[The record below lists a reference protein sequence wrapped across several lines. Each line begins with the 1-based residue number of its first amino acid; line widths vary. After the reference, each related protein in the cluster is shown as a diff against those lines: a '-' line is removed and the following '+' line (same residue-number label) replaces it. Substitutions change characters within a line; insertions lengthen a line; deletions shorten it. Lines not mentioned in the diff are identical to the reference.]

1 MRIRRNP
8 AAWSRGEAR
17 RTSNAVTNEEA
28 AICREEQSGAD
39 FGPDFLNEVPLRHRL
54 NPFLYCGTV
63 NWYCYLLHPLL
74 YLYNV

>member
-1 MRIRRNP
+1 MACKPTLAVHRRDSTAAGRQTATSIVVRIRRNP

-39 FGPDFLNEVPLRHRL
+39 FGPDFLNELPLAA
-54 NPFLYCGTV
+54 
-63 NWYCYLLHPLL
+63 
-74 YLYNV
+74 